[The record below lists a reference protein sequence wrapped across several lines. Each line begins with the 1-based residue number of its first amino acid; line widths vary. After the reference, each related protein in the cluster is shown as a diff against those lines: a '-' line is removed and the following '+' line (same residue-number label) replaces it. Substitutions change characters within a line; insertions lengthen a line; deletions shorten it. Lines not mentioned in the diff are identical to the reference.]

1 MVQSG
6 KTFHLGFG
14 WKDTMNAIAAL
25 KAEKKIKFDPDDF
38 PEKVKSS

>member
-1 MVQSG
+1 
-6 KTFHLGFG
+6 
-14 WKDTMNAIAAL
+14 MNAIAAL